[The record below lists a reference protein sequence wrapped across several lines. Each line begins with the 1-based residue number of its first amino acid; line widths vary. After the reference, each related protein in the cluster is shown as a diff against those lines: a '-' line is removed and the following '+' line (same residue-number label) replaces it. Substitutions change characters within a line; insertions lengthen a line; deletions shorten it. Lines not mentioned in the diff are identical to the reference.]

1 MKVCKLHICLF
12 SVTYADLSIFVLYI
26 SGKIDKEKKEKG
38 ELREERKEEEKGQI
52 NISSINLGLRV
63 LTPWIAACQVILS
76 MGFPREEYW
85 SGFPFPSPGEPLDPG
100 IKLASPEL
108 AGKFFTTES
117 PGKSPCTHS

>member
-12 SVTYADLSIFVLYI
+12 SVTYADLCIFVLYI

-38 ELREERKEEEKGQI
+38 ELKEERKEEEKGQI
-52 NISSINLGLRV
+52 NTSSINLGLRV

-85 SGFPFPSPGEPLDPG
+85 SGFPFPSPGNLPNPG
-100 IKLASPEL
+100 IKHASSAFQADL
-108 AGKFFTTES
+108 FIYLFIYLFIFY
-117 PGKSPCTHS
+117 H